1 MNRIIFLLENR
12 RAFNAAKI
20 KEKKIIDD
28 DEVIDRQ

>member
-12 RAFNAAKI
+12 RTFNPSKI